1 MQGGLLDAIPHHMK
15 GNTMSINLNLTIETK
30 AGERELRNE
39 LHAQLLGKLADAIF
53 EIADGDREVFE
64 RGMAVA
70 PRFFAQTYAGA
81 RDAFES
87 QMTDAFDAEYGE
99 PETEAETA

>member
-1 MQGGLLDAIPHHMK
+1 
-15 GNTMSINLNLTIETK
+15 MSINLNIAIETK

-70 PRFFAQTYAGA
+70 PRFFAQTYADT
-81 RDAFES
+81 RDSFEEQMMAAFS
-87 QMTDAFDAEYGE
+87 VEYGE
-99 PETEAETA
+99 PETETENA